1 MRGVKPACAK
11 FALKG
16 VPKEKQSWA
25 IMPRDGREPTV
36 GVADACAKIL
46 QRKISSR
53 GSDSF
58 KSLVNDNSIEQ
69 GSATDPKAQAH
80 ARGAI
85 DSLRVV
91 IVKQGGSTMEKGG
104 TRWETKARRIRT
116 RLGNRS

>member
-1 MRGVKPACAK
+1 MWGVKPACAK

-16 VPKEKQSWA
+16 VPKKKPSWA
-25 IMPRDGREPTV
+25 IMPGDEKADIR
-36 GVADACAKIL
+36 VADASPNIL

-116 RLGNRS
+116 KLGNRS